1 MVLLSCYL
9 FVDHTSTLLT
19 GQNTNNIEILYNQE
33 LKKLVDWLNAN
44 KLTLNIDKSNVVLF

>member
-9 FVDHTSTLLT
+9 FADHTSTLLT